1 MPWTRTR
8 SDQIMRSRYI
18 YLLIYQFNFY
28 RSMYAKSYS
37 LFGQVS
43 YNILWDL
50 AIIPRKHHTGSLA
63 ERWLPPCCLHAPA
76 SCRAA
81 SCRVTDFFKMFCR
94 PKPLVSV
101 LMCLNFS
108 LNDFDLHS
116 FFINTRPP
124 YAH

>member
-1 MPWTRTR
+1 
-8 SDQIMRSRYI
+8 
-18 YLLIYQFNFY
+18 
-28 RSMYAKSYS
+28 MYAKSYS

-81 SCRVTDFFKMFCR
+81 SCRVTINNR
-94 PKPLVSV
+94 YRH
-101 LMCLNFS
+101 LMYS
-108 LNDFDLHS
+108 S
-116 FFINTRPP
+116 IV
-124 YAH
+124 